1 MDPRVKPRA
10 IAYDFFAAFRFVIPD
25 GERSEPIRDPSIPA
39 FGNQGEA
46 GVLGSRLSR
55 LTALGRDDK
64 SKGRVICD
72 SPAPQGRAVRGMIHH
87 VAVHARPNRCK
98 PAFPGCRDSERGQ
111 ACATSIASLEVFSS

>member
-72 SPAPQGRAVRGMIHH
+72 SPAFRGRYGASRALPSRGPSSGRA
-87 VAVHARPNRCK
+87 AR
-98 PAFPGCRDSERGQ
+98 S
-111 ACATSIASLEVFSS
+111 SLPLKGGGIGWGFRVGVSL

>member
-1 MDPRVKPRA
+1 MSLRSCGLHASCAGPPPGASRRPPPFRGRWSKRHALATRPALRASGSLFPPPERGRA
-10 IAYDFFAAFRFVIPD
+10 IAYDFFAAFRLVIPD

-55 LTALGRDDK
+55 LTAVRPDGK

-72 SPAPQGRAVRGMIHH
+72 SPA
-87 VAVHARPNRCK
+87 
-98 PAFPGCRDSERGQ
+98 
-111 ACATSIASLEVFSS
+111 